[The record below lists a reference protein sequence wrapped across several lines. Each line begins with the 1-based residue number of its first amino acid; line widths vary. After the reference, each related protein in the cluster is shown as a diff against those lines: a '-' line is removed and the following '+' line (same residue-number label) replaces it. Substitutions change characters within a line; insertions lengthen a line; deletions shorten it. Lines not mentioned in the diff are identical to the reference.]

1 MKHIVDKALIKL
13 QNVSLTSKTMHTK
26 TGDICKISQEL
37 FKELEDKSIHNVLNI
52 CKELLDTRNWK
63 LSVIAFDFAYRIR
76 KEYTDNM
83 FDVFESW
90 LYTYV
95 RNWGDCNDFCTHAFG
110 YLLQARPYLYEKNI
124 PWTKSNDFWVRRAS
138 AVILILSIKNEVI
151 ETSKVFKISDLLMN
165 DDHDL
170 VRKGYGWM
178 LKVLSTKN
186 QQIVFDYLMKHKT
199 DMPRVSFRYALE
211 KMDKE
216 LKKVLMS

>member
-1 MKHIVDKALIKL
+1 MK
-13 QNVSLTSKTMHTK
+13 
-26 TGDICKISQEL
+26 KI
-37 FKELEDKSIHNVLNI
+37 
-52 CKELLDTRNWK
+52 
-63 LSVIAFDFAYRIR
+63 
-76 KEYTDNM
+76 
-83 FDVFESW
+83 
-90 LYTYV
+90 
-95 RNWGDCNDFCTHAFG
+95 
-110 YLLQARPYLYEKNI
+110 I

-138 AVILILSIKNEVI
+138 GVILILSIKNEVI

-178 LKVLSTKN
+178 LKALSTKN